1 MNQDRSYREFRVERF
16 QTSYTSDQ
24 PFEQKIKLKQ
34 RKNNGVLI
42 AAKKLYFIVAG
53 IRLIVIILVSK
64 VIGQCIWRHAP
75 RGRRNKGGQHSH
87 T

>member
-1 MNQDRSYREFRVERF
+1 MTLFVSKKPCDNPRYTFY
-16 QTSYTSDQ
+16 QT
-24 PFEQKIKLKQ
+24 KIQLKQ

-53 IRLIVIILVSK
+53 IRLIVIIPVSK
-64 VIGQCIWRHAP
+64 VIGQFIWRHAP

>member
-1 MNQDRSYREFRVERF
+1 MTLFVSKKMLEHPIYRFDNF
-16 QTSYTSDQ
+16 LT
-24 PFEQKIKLKQ
+24 KIQLKP

-75 RGRRNKGGQHSH
+75 RGRHNKGGQHSH

>member
-1 MNQDRSYREFRVERF
+1 MTLSVSKKPCDNP
-16 QTSYTSDQ
+16 SYT
-24 PFEQKIKLKQ
+24 FFKTKIQLKQ